1 MKLNWTKET
10 TFGWLIGFISPLVF
24 LPAVLFILA
33 KSSGS
38 TFEYFW
44 MQFQYFPEFRSKYLS
59 LALISNLLWFYFF
72 LNREKYEYTKGIIL
86 GLLCYA
92 PYMVY
97 INVLK

>member
-1 MKLNWTKET
+1 MKVNWNREN
-10 TFGWLIGFISPLVF
+10 TFGMLIGIFSPIFF
-24 LPAVLFILA
+24 LPIVFFILA
-33 KSSGS
+33 FASGS
-38 TFEYFW
+38 SFEYF
-44 MQFQYFPEFRSKYLS
+44 FSKFVDSSEFRSKYLS
-59 LALISNLLWFYFF
+59 LALISNLIWFYLF